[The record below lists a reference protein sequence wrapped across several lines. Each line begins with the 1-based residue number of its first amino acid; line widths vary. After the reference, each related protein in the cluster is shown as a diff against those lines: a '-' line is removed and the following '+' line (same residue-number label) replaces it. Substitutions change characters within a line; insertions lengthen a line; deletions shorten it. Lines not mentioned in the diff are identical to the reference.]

1 MRAFFRPSPQSCF
14 FRTKEWRTSSIQ
26 RMYFSPIFGRGRF
39 WNGSPS
45 RILLASWY
53 MVVFCLKIVGASKPT
68 PTIWFIV
75 LSLSLYINKNVFVY
89 TRTFKRSSFWFL
101 KMRFLKGRQKDTPLN
116 NHMWQINKTDLSCN
130 GRTISKYLKSTN
142 VKRVPIPN
150 RRENL
155 SSWATTTKG
164 VETLTHDANL
174 ITRDGLGDLVGWS
187 WHFLEWHY
195 QSENAQSCLKWTT
208 WYQNRH

>member
-1 MRAFFRPSPQSCF
+1 MDSSAQSSASWRKPSSPMIKLHSWHPKTSQSC
-14 FRTKEWRTSSIQ
+14 RKWV
-26 RMYFSPIFGRGRF
+26 P
-39 WNGSPS
+39 
-45 RILLASWY
+45 
-53 MVVFCLKIVGASKPT
+53 KPYGE
-68 PTIWFIV
+68 PTTE
-75 LSLSLYINKNVFVY
+75 NQNMT

-101 KMRFLKGRQKDTPLN
+101 KMRFLKGGQKDTPLN

-174 ITRDGLGDLVGWS
+174 ITRDGLDDLVGWS